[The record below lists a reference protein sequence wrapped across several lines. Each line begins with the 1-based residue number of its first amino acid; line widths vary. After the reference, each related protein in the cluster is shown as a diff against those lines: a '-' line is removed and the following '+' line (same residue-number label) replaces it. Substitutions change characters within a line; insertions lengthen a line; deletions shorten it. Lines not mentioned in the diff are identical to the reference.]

1 MLVNNARDRLTRG
14 DTTVLDVSNEHFG
27 KIAAQTLDNV

>member
-1 MLVNNARDRLTRG
+1 MLVNNARDRLTVV
-14 DTTVLDVSNEHFG
+14 VLLDISNEHLG